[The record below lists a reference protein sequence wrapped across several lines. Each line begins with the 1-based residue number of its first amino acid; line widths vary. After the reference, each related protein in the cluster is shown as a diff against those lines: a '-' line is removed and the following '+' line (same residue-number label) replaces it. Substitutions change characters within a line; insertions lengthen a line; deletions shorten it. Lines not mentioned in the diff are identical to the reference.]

1 MAIRIK
7 SISDIRRHFNKVVES
22 LREGPVFIAKNKRVR
37 AIMLDIFDY
46 YSLLEE
52 IEILNELL
60 RDVSN
65 SEYSFEDD
73 QMINR
78 LVALDNG
85 D

>member
-7 SISDIRRHFNKVVES
+7 SFSEIRRHFNKIVES
-22 LREGPVFIAKNKRVR
+22 LREGPIFIAKNKRVR

-52 IEILNELL
+52 IEVLQELL
-60 RDVSN
+60 RDVSDSAYN
-65 SEYSFEDD
+65 YEED

-78 LVALDNG
+78 LCALDNG